1 MRSDEGQF
9 ELFLSKKGVETRK
22 NRMIATCGEITDLAT
37 WKWLNEYVGKG
48 RIEILGWFSTNQNSI
63 KMDQ

>member
-1 MRSDEGQF
+1 
-9 ELFLSKKGVETRK
+9 
-22 NRMIATCGEITDLAT
+22 MIATCGEITDLAT

-48 RIEILGWFSTNQNSI
+48 RIEILGWFSTNQNSL